1 MIIYSLFCWCTV
13 VFLRLLDCVHCIVLY
28 IYFMLPFGVIN
39 REWWWKMVSVTVM
52 WCVGIPDDRD
62 GLFDTIL
69 LSKNQYQK
77 RAYQCIKMM
86 VSLFTL
92 YACCFSAIL
101 LAEYLLFNLHSF
113 TAVFLH
119 CWLYVASIMASQI
132 PNQPELGHLSIQPSV
147 QCHELSSSVRNL
159 LHLNELMLTL
169 KE

>member
-1 MIIYSLFCWCTV
+1 MYCSF
-13 VFLRLLDCVHCIVLY
+13 FRLLDCVHCIVLY
-28 IYFMLPFGVIN
+28 IYFMLPFGAIN
-39 REWWWKMVSVTVM
+39 WEWWIVSVTVM
-52 WCVGIPDDRD
+52 WYVGIPDDRD

-119 CWLYVASIMASQI
+119 CWLYVASIMASQASQ
-132 PNQPELGHLSIQPSV
+132 NLGIYPFSPVCSVMNCPALSEIY
-147 QCHELSSSVRNL
+147 CI
-159 LHLNELMLTL
+159 
-169 KE
+169 